1 MSDVK
6 GRSRGGIVAE
16 NARLRRLLVQAGID
30 ASKHEVAEQLQRLL
44 LEEVHHRVKN
54 TLTTVIAITS
64 QSLRSAE
71 SLKQADQAIGSR
83 LAALGKAHNL
93 LLRVSWSSAKLSG
106 VIAESIEAYGADRF
120 IVRGTDVGV
129 DARAVLSVAMVLNEL
144 CTNAVKYGA
153 LSNTTGHVEITG
165 TPTTKHHASSSDE
178 KAPCIKIVWTEK
190 GGPIVHEPRQRS
202 FGTRLI
208 EQSFGEL
215 LGAARMRFE
224 PAGVICEFD
233 VPLASPTPPQSD

>member
-1 MSDVK
+1 MPDR
-6 GRSRGGIVAE
+6 RSQGGIAAE
-16 NARLRRLLVQAGID
+16 NVRLRQLLVQAGID

-54 TLTTVIAITS
+54 TLTTVMAITS

-83 LAALGKAHNL
+83 LVALGKAHDL
-93 LLRVSWSSAKLSG
+93 LLRVNWSSARLSG
-106 VIAESIEAYGADRF
+106 VIADSIEAYGADRF
-120 IVRGTDVGV
+120 VVRGTNVDV

-165 TPTTKHHASSSDE
+165 TPTEKHHVSESDE
-178 KAPCIKIVWTEK
+178 KAPCLKIVWTEK
-190 GGPIVHEPRQRS
+190 GGPVVHEPRQRS

-224 PAGVICEFD
+224 PEGVICEFD
-233 VPLASPTPPQSD
+233 VPLTSPTPPQSD